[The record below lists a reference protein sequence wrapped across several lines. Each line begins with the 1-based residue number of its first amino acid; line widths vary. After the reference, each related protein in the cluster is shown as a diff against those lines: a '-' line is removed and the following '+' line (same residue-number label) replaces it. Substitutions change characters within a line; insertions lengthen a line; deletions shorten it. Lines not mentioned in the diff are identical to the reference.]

1 MTPTDILKY
10 KKELLQ
16 EQIENFERSGHFTE
30 KEMNRL
36 CAPIKMELELLEC
49 CETHNKMTIEISQT
63 TLSFEDFLKAYKKM
77 SEAANSIT
85 VTDAEILTPNYTQA

>member
-1 MTPTDILKY
+1 MTPTDIITY

-49 CETHNKMTIEISQT
+49 CETHNNMTIEISQNT
-63 TLSFEDFLKAYKKM
+63 SSFEDFVKAYKKM
-77 SEAANSIT
+77 SNAAINIT
-85 VTDAEILTPNYTQA
+85 VIDAEILTPNNTQA